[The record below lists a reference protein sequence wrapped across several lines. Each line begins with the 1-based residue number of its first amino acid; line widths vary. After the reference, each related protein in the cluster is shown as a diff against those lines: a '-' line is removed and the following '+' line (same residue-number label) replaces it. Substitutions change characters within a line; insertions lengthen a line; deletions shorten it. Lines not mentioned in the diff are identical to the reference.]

1 MVGRKFYFRYL
12 HRSLQRLFTKD
23 HIIGLMFKK
32 KHNIWFFFLHYQGS
46 CCWLSQKSVYTSCQW
61 HSTGICIYKL
71 VCYYIMHV
79 AGQLLLHF
87 FQLYCKEPLLC
98 VCRPNRFEQVRV
110 WKKSGPVAPNRSTA
124 NYFERITTWIKLVEK
139 SIHLLENSPLGSIF
153 LPLWDWKTTKK
164 KTQLQNHN
172 KSVKSPG
179 LHLQTDALVT
189 WFTIY
194 WLLLGHNI

>member
-1 MVGRKFYFRYL
+1 M
-12 HRSLQRLFTKD
+12 
-23 HIIGLMFKK
+23 I
-32 KHNIWFFFLHYQGS
+32 FFLHYQGS

-164 KTQLQNHN
+164 KTQLQ
-172 KSVKSPG
+172 KSHQEQCTLPWSGSNVQVKRPTCTSHEPN
-179 LHLQTDALVT
+179 LMTV
-189 WFTIY
+189 WV
-194 WLLLGHNI
+194 NSNN